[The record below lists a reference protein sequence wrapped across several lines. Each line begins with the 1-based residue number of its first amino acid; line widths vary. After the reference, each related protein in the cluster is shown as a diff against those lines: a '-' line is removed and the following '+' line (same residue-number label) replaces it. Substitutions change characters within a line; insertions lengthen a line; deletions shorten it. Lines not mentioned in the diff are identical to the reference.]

1 MGKKEEKEEREGNG
15 KKEGEKRRKGEEG
28 CVACVYT
35 CRSTSILSKL
45 FNKLLSTLSPHL
57 WWAERGEKSDKWN
70 TMKHDQLAPTIYL
83 SLWMSERVPLTTLSC
98 TLPRLITSEPNCS
111 RPRSLGERRKGREKK
126 EGGKRRGREEKGGRR
141 GREKRKREGW
151 LGGRGRREEEEG
163 GERKERRRGRG
174 RPRRGRGEE
183 GRGREGEGKE
193 RKTKRRR
200 ECTCR

>member
-126 EGGKRRGREEKGGRR
+126 EGGKRRGREEKGEEEGGVVGRE
-141 GREKRKREGW
+141 REKRRGGGRREEREKERKRETKERK
-151 LGGRGRREEEEG
+151 RGRREGKRGRRKGEENKE
-163 GERKERRRGRG
+163 KERVYM
-174 RPRRGRGEE
+174 
-183 GRGREGEGKE
+183 
-193 RKTKRRR
+193 
-200 ECTCR
+200 